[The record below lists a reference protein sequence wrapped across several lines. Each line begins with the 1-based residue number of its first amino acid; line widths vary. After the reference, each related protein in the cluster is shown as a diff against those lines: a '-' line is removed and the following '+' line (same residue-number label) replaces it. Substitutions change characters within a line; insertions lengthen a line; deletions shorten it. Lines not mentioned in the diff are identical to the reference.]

1 MMARLSILIPEL
13 VFRAVGLF
21 LTAFALWN
29 VVNPLDPLIER
40 PLFVGL
46 LILIVFLQSLKK
58 PDRSPLLR
66 SLDLVL
72 VLATVVSYG
81 YVIWN
86 ADLMDDMSLSMPTEA
101 LVLGYMAIV
110 VILEATRRSMGWAL
124 PLLVAAFIVYIYFGE
139 HLPFWLGGHT
149 GFGGERIMGNLYL
162 STSGMFGIIAYVM
175 LKYVFLFYLFG
186 KFLE

>member
-1 MMARLSILIPEL
+1 MARLSILIPDL

-21 LTAFALWN
+21 LTVFALWN

-72 VLATVVSYG
+72 LLVTVVSYG
-81 YVIWN
+81 YV
-86 ADLMDDMSLSMPTEA
+86 S
-101 LVLGYMAIV
+101 G
-110 VILEATRRSMGWAL
+110 TR
-124 PLLVAAFIVYIYFGE
+124 
-139 HLPFWLGGHT
+139 
-149 GFGGERIMGNLYL
+149 
-162 STSGMFGIIAYVM
+162 TSWTI
-175 LKYVFLFYLFG
+175 
-186 KFLE
+186 